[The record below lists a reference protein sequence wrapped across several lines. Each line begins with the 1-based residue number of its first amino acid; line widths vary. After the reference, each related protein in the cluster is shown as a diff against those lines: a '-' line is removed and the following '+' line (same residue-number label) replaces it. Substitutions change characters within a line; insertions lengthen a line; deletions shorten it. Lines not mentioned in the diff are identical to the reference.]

1 MKDYTQITQST
12 ELHHQIS
19 LIYTRIASLRK
30 ELVEAKAQLT
40 RILRSERS
48 TSGSEAANEL
58 RDRIFGYR
66 IELEVLE
73 VRAQRIIKQAQV
85 QDQDTAAV

>member
-1 MKDYTQITQST
+1 MKDYTQIAQST
-12 ELHHQIS
+12 ELRLQTN

-30 ELVEAKAQLT
+30 DLVGAKAQLK
-40 RILRSERS
+40 RILRSES
-48 TSGSEAANEL
+48 SASSSEAAHEL

-73 VRAQRIIKQAQV
+73 VRAHRILKQAQV
-85 QDQDTAAV
+85 QDQDTADV

>member
-12 ELHHQIS
+12 ELQLQVS

-30 ELVEAKAQLT
+30 ELVEAKAQLL
-40 RILRSERS
+40 RILRSEWS
-48 TSGSEAANEL
+48 ASSSEAKEL

-73 VRAQRIIKQAQV
+73 VRAHRLLKQIQV
-85 QDQDTAAV
+85 QDQDTADV

>member
-12 ELHHQIS
+12 ELQQQVS
-19 LIYTRIASLRK
+19 LIYTRMASLRK
-30 ELVEAKAQLT
+30 ELVDAKAQLLK
-40 RILRSERS
+40 ILRSERLAS
-48 TSGSEAANEL
+48 SSAAKEL

-73 VRAQRIIKQAQV
+73 VRANRILKQAQV
-85 QDQDTAAV
+85 QDQDTADV

>member
-12 ELHHQIS
+12 ERQLQVS

-30 ELVEAKAQLT
+30 ELLVAKAQLIT
-40 RILRSERS
+40 ILRSEWS
-48 TSGSEAANEL
+48 ASSSEAAKEL
-58 RDRIFGYR
+58 RDRMFGYR

-73 VRAQRIIKQAQV
+73 VRAHRILKQAQV
-85 QDQDTAAV
+85 QDQDTAHV

>member
-1 MKDYTQITQST
+1 MKDYTHITQST
-12 ELHHQIS
+12 ELQQQVS
-19 LIYTRIASLRK
+19 LIYTKIASLRK

-40 RILRSERS
+40 RILRSEGS

-73 VRAQRIIKQAQV
+73 VRAHRILKQAQV
-85 QDQDTAAV
+85 RDQDTADV